1 MRRTEIRNAGFGGQ
15 GVLLSATIIGKAAC
29 VFQKYYATM
38 TQNSGPETG
47 GVRVSFS
54 GPFPVWNGLASGS
67 WSVAPARD
75 W

>member
-54 GPFPVWNGLASGS
+54 GPFPCLERACERLLVRRAS
-67 WSVAPARD
+67 A
-75 W
+75 